1 MKRITAMKRGNS
13 MGMTDEELILH
24 ENLNSLKSKLK
35 NKDKGKIVLIGD
47 IMLDCYI
54 HGFANNLNS
63 RAPVPVIRE
72 TSREEDVG
80 AAAHVARGLESM
92 GFESQLFGIIGDDKA
107 GINILEFLEEEGVS
121 TDGIGIVEGRKT
133 TVKTRLLATRE
144 SLVQGEQLLLR
155 WDVED
160 DEVISEE
167 AVSAIY
173 EQAVLQLNDS
183 FCVILSDYGQG
194 VVNDEG
200 VEKII
205 HSAKSK
211 DIPIIA
217 DPKLTGLHRTHGVD
231 WIVFQSRGFEL
242 MKRRIGENSSDLA
255 AKKLIETHNWKH
267 LVVLSGEGGVMIYS
281 NDEQTV
287 HAPCT
292 LPELRQMIG
301 LIDAAV
307 VAIAISISNDLDV
320 NNTAILTNAACECI
334 LGAEQ
339 TDSFVL
345 SREDLANRIGE
356 IAWNLQV
363 SKR

>member
-1 MKRITAMKRGNS
+1 
-13 MGMTDEELILH
+13 MTDEEVVLH
-24 ENLNSLKSKLK
+24 DNLNSLKVNLK
-35 NKDKGKIVLIGD
+35 KVETGKIVLIGD

-72 TSREEDVG
+72 TRREEDVG
-80 AAAHVARGLESM
+80 AAAHVARGLVSM
-92 GFESQLFGIIGDDKA
+92 GFESQIFGVIGDDRP
-107 GINILEFLEEEGVS
+107 GMSILEFLEDEGVS

-160 DEVISEE
+160 DANIP
-167 AVSAIY
+167 
-173 EQAVLQLNDS
+173 EQAIEAINEQAIEQLNDS
-183 FCVILSDYGQG
+183 FTVILSDYGQG

-200 VEKII
+200 VDNII
-205 HSAKSK
+205 KSAKSMN
-211 DIPIIA
+211 IPIIA

-242 MKRRIGENSSDLA
+242 MRRRIGETSDDSA
-255 AKKLIETHNWKH
+255 TKNLIETYDWKH
-267 LVVLSGEGGVMIYS
+267 LVVLSGESGVTIYS
-281 NDEQTV
+281 ADEDTV

-292 LPELRQMIG
+292 LGELRQMIG

-307 VAIAISISNDLDV
+307 VAIAISISNNLDV
-320 NNTAILTNAACECI
+320 RNTAILTNAACECI

-345 SREDLANRIGE
+345 NREDLINRIGE

>member
-1 MKRITAMKRGNS
+1 
-13 MGMTDEELILH
+13 MGMTDEEVVLH
-24 ENLNSLKSKLK
+24 DNLNSLKSNLK
-35 NKDKGKIVLIGD
+35 KVESGKIVLIGD

-72 TSREEDVG
+72 TRREEDVG

-92 GFESQLFGIIGDDKA
+92 GFESQIFGVIGDDRE
-107 GINILEFLEEEGVS
+107 GLSILEFLEEEGVS

-160 DEVISEE
+160 DDNIPDD
-167 AVSAIY
+167 AIKAIY
-173 EQAVLQLNDS
+173 ELAIGQLKDS
-183 FCVILSDYGQG
+183 FSVILSDYGQG

-200 VEKII
+200 ADNII
-205 HSAKSK
+205 KSAKSMN
-211 DIPIIA
+211 IPIIA

-242 MKRRIGENSSDLA
+242 MRRRIGEASDDSA
-255 AKKLIETHNWKH
+255 AQNLIETYDWKH
-267 LVVLSGEGGVMIYS
+267 LVVLSGENGVTIYS
-281 NDEQTV
+281 AEEETV

-292 LPELRQMIG
+292 LGELRQMIG

-345 SREDLANRIGE
+345 SREDLINRIGE

>member
-1 MKRITAMKRGNS
+1 
-13 MGMTDEELILH
+13 MGMTDEEVELH
-24 ENLNSLKSKLK
+24 DKLNSLKSDLRRVE
-35 NKDKGKIVLIGD
+35 DDKIVLIGD
-47 IMLDCYI
+47 VILDCYI

-72 TSREEDVG
+72 TRREEDVG

-92 GFESQLFGIIGDDKA
+92 GFTSQIYGIVGDDKP
-107 GINILEFLEEEGVS
+107 GLNIMEYLEEEGVS
-121 TDGIGIVEGRKT
+121 TDGIGIIEGRKT

-160 DEVISEE
+160 DAHIPNE
-167 AVSAIY
+167 AIDSIY
-173 EQAVLQLNDS
+173 QQATMQLKDS
-183 FCVILSDYGQG
+183 LAVILSDYGQG
-194 VVNDEG
+194 VINDEG
-200 VEKII
+200 AERII
-205 HSAKSK
+205 KEAKK
-211 DIPIIA
+211 RNLPIIA

-231 WIVFQSRGFEL
+231 WIIFQSRGFEL
-242 MKRRIGENSSDLA
+242 MRRRIGETTEDSA
-255 AKKLIETHNWKH
+255 AKNLIETYNWKH
-267 LVVLSGEGGVMIYS
+267 LVVLSGENGVTIYS
-281 NDEQTV
+281 ENEETV

-292 LPELRQMIG
+292 LSDLRQMIG

-307 VAIAISISNDLDV
+307 VAITVSISKKLDV
-320 NNTAILTNAACECI
+320 RNTAILTNAACECI

-339 TDSFVL
+339 TEAFVL
-345 SREDLANRIGE
+345 SRDDLINRIGE

>member
-1 MKRITAMKRGNS
+1 
-13 MGMTDEELILH
+13 MGMTDEEVVLH
-24 ENLNSLKSKLK
+24 DNLNSLKSNLK
-35 NKDKGKIVLIGD
+35 KVETGKIVLIGD

-72 TSREEDVG
+72 TRREEDVG

-92 GFESQLFGIIGDDKA
+92 GFESQIFGVIGDDRA
-107 GINILEFLEEEGVS
+107 GMSIMEFLEEEGVS

-160 DEVISEE
+160 DQNIPDE
-167 AVSAIY
+167 AISAIY
-173 EQAVLQLNDS
+173 QQAVQQLKDS
-183 FCVILSDYGQG
+183 FTVILSDYGQG

-200 VEKII
+200 VDSII
-205 HSAKSK
+205 ESAKSK
-211 DIPIIA
+211 NIPIIA

-242 MKRRIGENSSDLA
+242 MRRRIGEASDDSA
-255 AKKLIETHNWKH
+255 AKNLIETYDWKH
-267 LVVLSGEGGVMIYS
+267 LVVLSGENGVTIYS
-281 NDEQTV
+281 AEEETV

-292 LPELRQMIG
+292 LGELRQMIG

-345 SREDLANRIGE
+345 SREDLINRIGE

>member
-1 MKRITAMKRGNS
+1 

-24 ENLNSLKSKLK
+24 DNLNSLKSNLK
-35 NKDKGKIVLIGD
+35 KVESGKIVLIGD

-72 TSREEDVG
+72 TRREEDVG
-80 AAAHVARGLESM
+80 AAAHVARGLKSM
-92 GFESQLFGIIGDDKA
+92 GFESQIFGVIGDDRA
-107 GINILEFLEEEGVS
+107 GMSILEFLEEEGVS
-121 TDGIGIVEGRKT
+121 TDGISIVEGRKT

-160 DEVISEE
+160 DENIPEG
-167 AVSAIY
+167 AVKAIY
-173 EQAVLQLNDS
+173 QQAIEQLKDS
-183 FCVILSDYGQG
+183 FSVILSDYGQG

-200 VEKII
+200 VDSII
-205 HSAKSK
+205 KSAKTMN
-211 DIPIIA
+211 IPIIA

-231 WIVFQSRGFEL
+231 WTVFQSRGFEL
-242 MKRRIGENSSDLA
+242 MRRRIGETSDDSA
-255 AKKLIETHNWKH
+255 AKNLIKTYDWKH
-267 LVVLSGEGGVMIYS
+267 LVVLSGENGVTIYS
-281 NDEQTV
+281 AEEETV

-292 LPELRQMIG
+292 LGELRQMIG

-320 NNTAILTNAACECI
+320 KNTAILTNAACECI

-345 SREDLANRIGE
+345 SRDDLVNRIGE

>member
-1 MKRITAMKRGNS
+1 
-13 MGMTDEELILH
+13 MGMTDEEVVLH
-24 ENLNSLKSKLK
+24 DNLNSLKSNLK
-35 NKDKGKIVLIGD
+35 KVETGKIVLIGD

-72 TSREEDVG
+72 TRREEDVG

-92 GFESQLFGIIGDDKA
+92 GFESQIFGVIGDDRA
-107 GINILEFLEEEGVS
+107 GMSIMEFLEEEGVS

-160 DEVISEE
+160 DQNIPDE
-167 AVSAIY
+167 AISAIY
-173 EQAVLQLNDS
+173 EQAIQQLKDS
-183 FCVILSDYGQG
+183 FTVILSDYGQG

-200 VEKII
+200 VDSII
-205 HSAKSK
+205 KSAKSK
-211 DIPIIA
+211 NIPIIA

-242 MKRRIGENSSDLA
+242 MRRRIGEASDDSA
-255 AKKLIETHNWKH
+255 AKNLIETYDWKH
-267 LVVLSGEGGVMIYS
+267 LVVLSGENGVTIYS
-281 NDEQTV
+281 AEEETV

-292 LPELRQMIG
+292 LGELRQMIG

-345 SREDLANRIGE
+345 SREDLINRIGE

>member
-1 MKRITAMKRGNS
+1 
-13 MGMTDEELILH
+13 MGMTDEEVVLH
-24 ENLNSLKSKLK
+24 DNLNSLKSNLK
-35 NKDKGKIVLIGD
+35 KVETGKIVLIGD

-72 TSREEDVG
+72 TRREEDVG

-92 GFESQLFGIIGDDKA
+92 GFESQIFGVIGDDRA
-107 GINILEFLEEEGVS
+107 GMSIMEFLEEEGVS

-160 DEVISEE
+160 DQNIPDE
-167 AVSAIY
+167 AISAIY
-173 EQAVLQLNDS
+173 QQAVQQLKDS
-183 FCVILSDYGQG
+183 FTVILSDYGQG

-200 VEKII
+200 VDSII
-205 HSAKSK
+205 KSAKSK
-211 DIPIIA
+211 NIPIIA

-242 MKRRIGENSSDLA
+242 MRRRIGEASDDSA
-255 AKKLIETHNWKH
+255 AKNLIETYDWKH
-267 LVVLSGEGGVMIYS
+267 LVVLSGENGVTIYS
-281 NDEQTV
+281 AEEETV

-292 LPELRQMIG
+292 LGELRQMIG

-345 SREDLANRIGE
+345 SREDLINRIGE